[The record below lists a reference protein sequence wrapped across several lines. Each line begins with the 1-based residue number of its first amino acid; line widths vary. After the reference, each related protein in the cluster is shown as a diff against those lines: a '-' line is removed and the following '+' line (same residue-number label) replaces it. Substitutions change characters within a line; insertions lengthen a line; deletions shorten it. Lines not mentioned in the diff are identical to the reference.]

1 MYALGIA
8 ISVHGIRK
16 VELVMRIISQD
27 GAIDVPYENADLE
40 RKGKT
45 ISVWTLDN
53 VYGSFASYSTEE
65 KAIKAMEMCRKHYA
79 TAEYNR
85 RIIPKGDTL
94 VDMEIAKE
102 LLASGFI
109 FQFPAEEEV

>member
-1 MYALGIA
+1 
-8 ISVHGIRK
+8 
-16 VELVMRIISQD
+16 MRIISQD
-27 GAIDVPYENADLE
+27 SRIDLPYNRIMLCIEEVLVTARNDGDQYLI
-40 RKGKT
+40 GK
-45 ISVWTLDN
+45 
-53 VYGSFASYSTEE
+53 YSSKE

-85 RIIPKGDTL
+85 RIIPNGDTL

-109 FQFPAEEEV
+109 FQFPADDEI

>member
-1 MYALGIA
+1 
-8 ISVHGIRK
+8 
-16 VELVMRIISQD
+16 MRIISQD
-27 GAIDVPYENADLE
+27 SRIDLPYNRIMLCIEGVLVTAKND
-40 RKGKT
+40 GKQYL
-45 ISVWTLDN
+45 I
-53 VYGSFASYSTEE
+53 GGYSSEE

-102 LLASGFI
+102 LLSSGFI
-109 FQFPAEEEV
+109 FQFPADDEI